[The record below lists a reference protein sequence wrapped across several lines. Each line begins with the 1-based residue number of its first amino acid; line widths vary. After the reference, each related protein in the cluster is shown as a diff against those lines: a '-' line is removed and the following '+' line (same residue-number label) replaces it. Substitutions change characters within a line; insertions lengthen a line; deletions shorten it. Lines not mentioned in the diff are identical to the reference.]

1 MTEDLLSCKAG
12 LEKRRGVVYK
22 FRVMKAASIL
32 TVDDDP
38 HHVRLTQIQ
47 LERLGVL
54 NQLRVVPNGVQA
66 LDYLAGRGAYAD
78 RAKHPFPGLVFLD
91 LSLPEI
97 DGFEVLKM
105 IRGQLTLKELP
116 VVMISA
122 SNDPAN
128 RRKAL
133 RLGANG
139 YYAKTPYR
147 HKFRAMLE
155 EINAKVLAEN
165 HPQAM
170 IQFAKPEDLEAKA
183 GRW

>member
-1 MTEDLLSCKAG
+1 MNS
-12 LEKRRGVVYK
+12 
-22 FRVMKAASIL
+22 AAIIL

-38 HHVRLTQIQ
+38 HHVRLTEIQ

-54 NQLRVVPNGVQA
+54 NQLQVVANGAQA
-66 LDYLAGRGAYAD
+66 VDYLAGRGSYAD
-78 RAKHPFPGLVFLD
+78 RAKHPFPGLVFLY

-155 EINAKVLAEN
+155 EINANVLAGN
-165 HPQAM
+165 PDGM
-170 IQFAKPEDLEAKA
+170 IQFAKADEKLAAKP
-183 GRW
+183 GR

>member
-1 MTEDLLSCKAG
+1 M
-12 LEKRRGVVYK
+12 LE
-22 FRVMKAASIL
+22 FSPMNSAAIIL

-38 HHVRLTQIQ
+38 HHVRLTEIQ

-54 NQLRVVPNGVQA
+54 NQLRVVANGTQA
-66 LDYLAGRGAYAD
+66 VDYLAGQGGYAD

-97 DGFEVLKM
+97 DGFEVLKL

-122 SNDPAN
+122 SNDPGN

-155 EINAKVLAEN
+155 EINEKVLAGN
-165 HPQAM
+165 AKAM
-170 IQFAKPEDLEAKA
+170 IQFAGPEDKVTAKS
-183 GRW
+183 GR

>member
-1 MTEDLLSCKAG
+1 M
-12 LEKRRGVVYK
+12 LE
-22 FRVMKAASIL
+22 FSPMNSAAIIL

-38 HHVRLTQIQ
+38 HHVRLTEIQ

-54 NQLRVVPNGVQA
+54 NQLRVVADGAQA
-66 LDYLAGRGAYAD
+66 VDYLAGQGSYAD

-97 DGFEVLKM
+97 DGFEVLKL

-122 SNDPAN
+122 SNNPTN

-155 EINAKVLAEN
+155 EINEKVLAGN
-165 HPQAM
+165 SKAT
-170 IQFAKPEDLEAKA
+170 IQFDKA
-183 GRW
+183 DDKITARTGR

>member
-1 MTEDLLSCKAG
+1 MNS
-12 LEKRRGVVYK
+12 
-22 FRVMKAASIL
+22 AAIIL

-38 HHVRLTQIQ
+38 HHVRLTEIQ

-54 NQLRVVPNGVQA
+54 NQLRVVANGTQA
-66 LDYLAGRGAYAD
+66 VDYLAGQGGYAD

-97 DGFEVLKM
+97 DGFEVLKL

-122 SNDPAN
+122 SNDPGN

-155 EINAKVLAEN
+155 EINEKVLAGN
-165 HPQAM
+165 AKAM
-170 IQFAKPEDLEAKA
+170 IQFAGPEDKVTAKS
-183 GRW
+183 GR

>member
-1 MTEDLLSCKAG
+1 MN
-12 LEKRRGVVYK
+12 
-22 FRVMKAASIL
+22 AAAIIL

-38 HHVRLTQIQ
+38 HHVRLTEIQ

-54 NQLRVVPNGVQA
+54 NQLRVVADGAQA
-66 LDYLAGRGAYAD
+66 VDYLAGQGSYAD

-97 DGFEVLKM
+97 DGFEVLKL

-133 RLGANG
+133 RLGANE

-155 EINAKVLAEN
+155 EINTKILADN
-165 HPQAM
+165 PKAM
-170 IQFAKPEDLEAKA
+170 IRFGKSEDKAAAKA
-183 GRW
+183 GR